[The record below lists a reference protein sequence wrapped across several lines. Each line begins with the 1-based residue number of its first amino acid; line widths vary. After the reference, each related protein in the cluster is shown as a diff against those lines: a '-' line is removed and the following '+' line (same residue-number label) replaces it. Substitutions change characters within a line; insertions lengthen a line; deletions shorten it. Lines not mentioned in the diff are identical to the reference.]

1 VPGASL
7 SAVSA
12 TLLLLVMPIP
22 LVALVG
28 AFFGFMVAA
37 GLS

>member
-1 VPGASL
+1 MVRVL
-7 SAVSA
+7 FAVSA
-12 TLLLLVMPIP
+12 TLMPLIVLIP

-28 AFFGFMVAA
+28 AFLGFMVAA

>member
-1 VPGASL
+1 MVRVL
-7 SAVSA
+7 FAVSA
-12 TLLLLVMPIP
+12 TLMLLVVLIP
-22 LVALVG
+22 LVALAG

>member
-1 VPGASL
+1 MVRL
-7 SAVSA
+7 LFAVSA
-12 TLLLLVMPIP
+12 TLMLLVVLLP

>member
-1 VPGASL
+1 MVRVL
-7 SAVSA
+7 FAVSA
-12 TLLLLVMPIP
+12 TLMLLVVLIP